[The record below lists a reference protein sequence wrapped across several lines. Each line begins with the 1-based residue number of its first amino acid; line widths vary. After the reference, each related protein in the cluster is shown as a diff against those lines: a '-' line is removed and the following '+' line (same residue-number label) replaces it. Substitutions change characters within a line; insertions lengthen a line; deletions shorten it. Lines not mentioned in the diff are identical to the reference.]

1 MSFRGAAAL
10 TACIAAAVAAAPAVA
25 QSGWTGVGSAPASGD
40 SGRVAITARSDP
52 RFRELM
58 ICVEGNA
65 VRINDADIRFADDR
79 RQSVRVR
86 SRLADGACSR
96 MYTLN
101 TRGKAIAAADVT
113 YDVASLAGGTVR
125 VQLYAR

>member
-10 TACIAAAVAAAPAVA
+10 AVFVAMTAAPVAA

-58 ICVEGNA
+58 ICVEGSA
-65 VRINDADIRFADDR
+65 VRINEADIRFADDR
-79 RQSVRVR
+79 RQSL
-86 SRLADGACSR
+86 RLRARLTDGACSR

-101 TRGKAIAAADVT
+101 SRGKAIAAADVT

-125 VQLYAR
+125 VQLFAR